1 MTVSEWTAVGGLV
14 LAVLTAVYSAMRVI
28 IKSIM
33 KELTPNGGSSL
44 KDQVSRIEQR
54 LDYLYTRLIEDK

>member
-14 LAVLTAVYSAMRVI
+14 IAILTAVFSAMRVI

-33 KELTPNGGSSL
+33 RELTPNGGSSL
-44 KDQVSRIEQR
+44 KDQITRIETR